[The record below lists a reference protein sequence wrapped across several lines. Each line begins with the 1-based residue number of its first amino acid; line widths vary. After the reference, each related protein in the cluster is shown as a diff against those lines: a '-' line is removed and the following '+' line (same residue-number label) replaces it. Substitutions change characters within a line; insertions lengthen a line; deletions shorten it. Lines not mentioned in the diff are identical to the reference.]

1 MSTVIN
7 EIVICVKIKHDLILA
22 KCNRNAMHDIALKFV
37 FYIKHPKETLDM
49 KKLLQLIATSLLV
62 SAVSLP
68 LQAETAKPAVLSK
81 AAKAV
86 SESSTYNLAKK
97 TVSESSIYSL
107 VKTLLSEDT
116 LRFTLQHRFNGGD
129 PLPIETIEIPLK
141 NIKENPLVFFRTIK
155 ENFYKHLEKREKP
168 VQIDTE
174 LEFLLSAEATQLL
187 GKLPTLSIKSH
198 KDKDGTAKSDVVF
211 PAFQREGLIDW
222 KGLTAQFTLTE
233 NLKSLTVNFAGLL
246 VEDQKLSASLS
257 LGKTSFSGEFNANKT
272 PTKIDLS
279 LPRLQVRKKAY
290 LLNLHDLSAKLNTS
304 QSSKEV
310 KLGHLNFKVG
320 HLDVSKD
327 KSKYSFD
334 GLAVTADGEEAQGGV
349 INYTLQTQ
357 IDTMTLKDISGVSF
371 VENWAFRNLDEEALS
386 ELQTTAR
393 QNRSQIKNPKTFVL
407 TMLGKLKEVLPKL
420 SAKSP
425 ELALTELNMKNP
437 NGNLVQGNASVSLNG
452 ETLKSA
458 LQAQAAFSIGKGVIK
473 RILTKVT
480 LRTMLKD
487 FANEQLSEK
496 DLAFLKEQ
504 AEAASE
510 QQISM
515 FVGLKWLVDTGD
527 GNYKFVAAF
536 KDNKLN
542 VNGVEMPLP
551 KL

>member
-1 MSTVIN
+1 
-7 EIVICVKIKHDLILA
+7 
-22 KCNRNAMHDIALKFV
+22 
-37 FYIKHPKETLDM
+37 M

-68 LQAETAKPAVLSK
+68 LQAETAKPPVLSK
-81 AAKAV
+81 AAKVV

-155 ENFYKHLEKREKP
+155 ENFSKHVEKLEKP
-168 VQIDTE
+168 VQLDTE
-174 LEFLLSAEATQLL
+174 LEFLLSAEATKLL
-187 GKLPTLSIKSH
+187 GKLPTLSIKST
-198 KDKDGTAKSDVVF
+198 KYNEKSAKSDFVF

-222 KGLTAQFTLTE
+222 KGLTAQLTLNG
-233 NLKSLTVNFAGLL
+233 NLKNLTVDFAGLL
-246 VEDQKLSASLS
+246 LEDQKLSASLS
-257 LGKTSFSGEFNANKT
+257 LGKTSFSGEFNDKKT
-272 PTKIDLS
+272 PTKMDLS
-279 LPRLQVRKKAY
+279 LPTLQVRKKAY

-310 KLGHLNFKVG
+310 KLGHLNLKVG

-327 KSKYSFD
+327 KSKYSLD
-334 GLAVTADGEEAQGGV
+334 GLAVTANGEEAQGGV

-357 IDTMTLKDISGVSF
+357 IDTMTLKDISGVSV
-371 VENWAFRNLDEEALS
+371 VENIVFRNLDEEALS
-386 ELQTTAR
+386 ELQTSAR
-393 QNRSQIKNPKTFVL
+393 QNRSQIKNPKTIVV

-425 ELALTELNMKNP
+425 ELALTELTVKTP

-452 ETLKSA
+452 EALRSA
-458 LQAQAAFSIGKGVIK
+458 LQAQAEFSFSKSLLK
-473 RILTKVT
+473 RILTKIT
-480 LRTMLKD
+480 LKTMLKD
-487 FANEQLSEK
+487 FANEQLAEK
-496 DLAFLKEQ
+496 DLAFLKQQ

-551 KL
+551 K